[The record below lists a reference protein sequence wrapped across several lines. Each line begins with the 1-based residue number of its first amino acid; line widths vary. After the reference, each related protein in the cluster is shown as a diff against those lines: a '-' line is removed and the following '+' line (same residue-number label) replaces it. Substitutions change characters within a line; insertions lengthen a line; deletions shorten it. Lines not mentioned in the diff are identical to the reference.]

1 MSFFSA
7 EAMQPGVADL
17 GGLLCGQ
24 GQVVHFAQAAARL
37 SVVLDEPWRQH
48 ALAAAFAERGVQAEL
63 GETEEEHPLVRTAF
77 RSDLIALA
85 DAWTKGAV
93 KAVPKG
99 LALDGAALRLWA
111 LAFGRWVDSG
121 YLLGLDERAP
131 DTHEPLVQA
140 AVRIGLQASLLGI
153 RGGGPGLRLNGRR
166 RIGRLV
172 ELVGEPPTPA
182 AAEHWPTRA
191 FSRTGEITSRA

>member
-24 GQVVHFAQAAARL
+24 GQVVNFAHAAARL
-37 SVVLDEPWRQH
+37 SVELDEVWRQE
-48 ALAAAFAERGVQAEL
+48 ALAAAFTERGVRPEL
-63 GETEEEHPLVRTAF
+63 ATTEEGHPLVRTAF
-77 RSDLIALA
+77 RRDLIALS
-85 DAWTKGAV
+85 DAWTRQAG
-93 KAVPKG
+93 KAVPTG
-99 LALDGAALRLWA
+99 LALDGASLRIWA
-111 LAFGRWVDSG
+111 LAFGRWVDNG
-121 YLLGLDERAP
+121 YLLGLDEHAP
-131 DTHEPLVQA
+131 DTHESLVQA
-140 AVRIGLQASLLGI
+140 MIRIGLPTTVLGA
-153 RGGGPGLRLNGRR
+153 RGGGPGLRLTGRR

-191 FSRTGEITSRA
+191 FLRTGEIPSRA

>member
-17 GGLLCGQ
+17 AGLLCGQ
-24 GQVVHFAQAAARL
+24 GQVAHFAGAAARL

-48 ALAAAFAERGVQAEL
+48 ALAAAFAERGVQAET
-63 GETEEEHPLVRTAF
+63 GQSDEGHPLVRTAF
-77 RSDLIALA
+77 RRDLVGLA

-93 KAVPKG
+93 KSVPKG
-99 LALDGAALRLWA
+99 LAMDGATLRIWA

-140 AVRIGLQASLLGI
+140 VTRIGLPAHLLGI
-153 RGGGPGLRLNGRR
+153 RGGGPGLRVNGRR

-172 ELVGEPPTPA
+172 ELVGDAPVPA
-182 AAEHWPTRA
+182 AEPHWPTRP
-191 FSRTGEITSRA
+191 FIRTGEITSRA